1 MSGLQTLRER
11 KRMRNISPKFVDPT
25 ERSEYRLYAG
35 RPLIIALGLLGAI
48 GVILMALEF
57 FVEYALDPEG
67 AATDAI
73 DS

>member
-1 MSGLQTLRER
+1 MSGLQILREP
-11 KRMRNISPKFVDPT
+11 KRMRNTSPKFVNPT
-25 ERSEYRLYAG
+25 ERSDYGLYAG
-35 RPLIIALGLLGAI
+35 RSLLIAFGLLGAI

-57 FVEYALDPEG
+57 FVEFALDPEG